1 MPRRLCASAH
11 CGDLSISENP
21 QLVPHKSIGGTEDIR
36 LMGFDGVAACPGRAV
51 DAATF
56 FGDDRNGVIWACF
69 FFFGLH

>member
-1 MPRRLCASAH
+1 MLRRLCGSTH

-21 QLVPHKSIGGTEDIR
+21 QLVPYESIGRTEGVR
-36 LMGFDGVAACPGRAV
+36 LTGFDGVAACPGRAV